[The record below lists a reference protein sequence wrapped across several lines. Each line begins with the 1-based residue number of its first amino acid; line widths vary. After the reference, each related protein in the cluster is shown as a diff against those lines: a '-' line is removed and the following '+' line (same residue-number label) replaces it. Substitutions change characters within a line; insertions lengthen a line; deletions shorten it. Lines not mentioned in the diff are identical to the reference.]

1 MEKELSRVPRLLSE
15 SYNSGLVERL
25 YDSGGSVMLDI
36 IIYLC
41 GNHIRDLFGESWFSI
56 EDFCNKMGYNRTNL
70 QRKLSKE
77 QLKDLF
83 GKRSPHYIC
92 KDINGEE
99 ISHPIETVFEA
110 ALYKLG
116 LENMS
121 YPVSTNEGTSYIFIQ
136 ILTKFEIRT
145 NFKTKKGTKRLYS
158 ATLNNLIKDS
168 VYTLYN
174 LIESQDY
181 RELPSKYR
189 YFYLELSKMIYLI
202 KYKIKTGD
210 APSYRLT
217 VDQLAKLFNL
227 NFEENK
233 ERKRNVTKVLK
244 GINEHLRFTNFQ
256 FKYVKGANDKWAYTV
271 DFEFSQETLDYF
283 DERYTAMFT
292 QRFYSDL
299 LWRYAGLAF
308 PNCAVGRDRVNK
320 VEDIKSDRNL
330 YEDYLAWANSPQNKA
345 LKKEVYRENFFRVFG
360 KNPEEFG
367 LTSNAP
373 TVTREPKEFIVK
385 NPPTVT
391 PEPEKII

>member
-15 SYNSGLVERL
+15 SYNSGLIERL

-121 YPVSTNEGTSYIFIQ
+121 YPVSTSEGTSYIFIQ

-189 YFYLELSKMIYLI
+189 YFYL
-202 KYKIKTGD
+202 
-210 APSYRLT
+210 
-217 VDQLAKLFNL
+217 
-227 NFEENK
+227 
-233 ERKRNVTKVLK
+233 
-244 GINEHLRFTNFQ
+244 
-256 FKYVKGANDKWAYTV
+256 
-271 DFEFSQETLDYF
+271 
-283 DERYTAMFT
+283 
-292 QRFYSDL
+292 
-299 LWRYAGLAF
+299 
-308 PNCAVGRDRVNK
+308 
-320 VEDIKSDRNL
+320 
-330 YEDYLAWANSPQNKA
+330 
-345 LKKEVYRENFFRVFG
+345 
-360 KNPEEFG
+360 
-367 LTSNAP
+367 
-373 TVTREPKEFIVK
+373 
-385 NPPTVT
+385 
-391 PEPEKII
+391 

>member
-1 MEKELSRVPRLLSE
+1 MKFALHTSTAISSVLKEPEHFYVDIYYLIILIIVAFTLLLLSFLRYHLYKTKKEKELREIASLVDKNEILIQRYSREMS
-15 SYNSGLVERL
+15 
-25 YDSGGSVMLDI
+25 
-36 IIYLC
+36 
-41 GNHIRDLFGESWFSI
+41 HI
-56 EDFCNKMGYNRTNL
+56 
-70 QRKLSKE
+70 KE
-77 QLKDLF
+77 QL
-83 GKRSPHYIC
+83 
-92 KDINGEE
+92 
-99 ISHPIETVFEA
+99 EA
-110 ALYKLG
+110 KEKCLKEYQHAAQWKAHRDV
-116 LENMS
+116 ES
-121 YPVSTNEGTSYIFIQ
+121 
-136 ILTKFEIRT
+136 
-145 NFKTKKGTKRLYS
+145 
-158 ATLNNLIKDS
+158 LIKEKERLAKCLLEQLDTFKKLKILSKSETILPDS
-168 VYTLYN
+168 DWRN
-174 LIESQDY
+174 LIE
-181 RELPSKYR
+181 
-189 YFYLELSKMIYLI
+189 IVNLI

-345 LKKEVYRENFFRVFG
+345 LKEEVYRENFFRVFG
-360 KNPEEFG
+360 KTPEEFG